1 MNNSH
6 HLRIY
11 GNVQGVFFRE
21 SMCRKARQLG
31 VTGWVRNCRDG
42 TVEAMIQGAP
52 EALNAIIA
60 WTRTGPEL
68 ARVEGVEI
76 SAGSGEYS
84 DFESLDT
91 A

>member
-42 TVEAMIQGAP
+42 TVEAMIQGTP
-52 EALNAIIA
+52 EALSAMIEWA
-60 WTRTGPEL
+60 RTGPEL
-68 ARVEGVEI
+68 ARVDGVEI
-76 SAGSGEYS
+76 SAGSGEFT
-84 DFESLDT
+84 DFDRLNT
-91 A
+91 V